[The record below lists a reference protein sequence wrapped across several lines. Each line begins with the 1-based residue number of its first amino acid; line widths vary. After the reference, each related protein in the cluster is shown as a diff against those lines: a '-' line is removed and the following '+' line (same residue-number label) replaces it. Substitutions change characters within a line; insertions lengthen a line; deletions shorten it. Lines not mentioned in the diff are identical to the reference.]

1 MNILFQSSPV
11 NSMSSNAEAD
21 KNVSK
26 EGKIILLPSIGLGPK
41 QLFLSFLDGFVM
53 ETKIVQMEVMN
64 SIVGKK
70 QSMKRTS
77 VL

>member
-1 MNILFQSSPV
+1 
-11 NSMSSNAEAD
+11 MSSNAEAD

-26 EGKIILLPSIGLGPK
+26 EGRIILYSK

-70 QSMKRTS
+70 QSMKKTS

>member
-11 NSMSSNAEAD
+11 NSTSSNAEAD

-26 EGKIILLPSIGLGPK
+26 EGRTIFK
-41 QLFLSFLDGFVM
+41 QSFCSKELFLSFLDGFVM
-53 ETKIVQMEVMN
+53 ETKIVQMGVMN

-70 QSMKRTS
+70 QSMKKTS

>member
-1 MNILFQSSPV
+1 
-11 NSMSSNAEAD
+11 MSSNAEAD

-26 EGKIILLPSIGLGPK
+26 EGRIILLLLPSKVLV
-41 QLFLSFLDGFVM
+41 QNNFFLSFLDGFVM

-70 QSMKRTS
+70 QSMKKTS